1 MRRVGVK
8 SGISRALSL
17 EAGCDGKRLAL
28 PVTEADSTQHMT
40 EQTALRLEDSR
51 MKKKWWPTFPL
62 IGSGEPKQVTGKR

>member
-17 EAGCDGKRLAL
+17 EAGYDGKRLAL
-28 PVTEADSTQHMT
+28 PVTEVDSTQHMT

-51 MKKKWWPTFPL
+51 MKKKW
-62 IGSGEPKQVTGKR
+62 